1 MNSIRDKKLILNYIF
16 IFGIVILFLNDHFF
30 KFYYSNFLTGKLSDI
45 CGIIIFPLFLT
56 YIFPKLKERS
66 VFLACTVFIFWKSE
80 YSQSLID
87 LYNKY
92 SFIQTSRI
100 IDYSDLLVLIFLPFP
115 YYLIK
120 NIETFENL
128 TFKKVNPKLVFIPSL
143 LIFIAESPPPSF
155 YYTMNDGNLKCHNCN
170 ITINKN
176 KNYIVEKLNQNGI
189 AFDTIKALNYKGV
202 IDSINGAKK
211 YFKRELILDK
221 DTLRN
226 IDLTIVPLKDEKTR
240 IYFNGMDVSE
250 NLKNDKK
257 LEKKLRKYYRKI
269 IFDEIKQSLK

>member
-100 IDYSDLLVLIFLPFP
+100 IDYSDLLVLILLRIFHLFHLFQLVVLCRTAHLP
-115 YYLIK
+115 
-120 NIETFENL
+120 
-128 TFKKVNPKLVFIPSL
+128 
-143 LIFIAESPPPSF
+143 
-155 YYTMNDGNLKCHNCN
+155 
-170 ITINKN
+170 
-176 KNYIVEKLNQNGI
+176 
-189 AFDTIKALNYKGV
+189 
-202 IDSINGAKK
+202 
-211 YFKRELILDK
+211 
-221 DTLRN
+221 RN
-226 IDLTIVPLKDEKTR
+226 HQPTQYSR
-240 IYFNGMDVSE
+240 YSC
-250 NLKNDKK
+250 
-257 LEKKLRKYYRKI
+257 
-269 IFDEIKQSLK
+269 